1 MKRSDLDDFLAC
13 YHGENRHEREE
24 TERFKSFSYEDLVK
38 RDKINL
44 DIFWLKD
51 DSLED
56 SANLPDPG
64 VIALEIAEDLEAA
77 LRPVLPNRRRPQEVT
92 LIDLKTSRSI
102 RMLTRK

>member
-1 MKRSDLDDFLAC
+1 
-13 YHGENRHEREE
+13 
-24 TERFKSFSYEDLVK
+24 VK

-77 LRPVLPNRRRPQEVT
+77 LDQFSQ
-92 LIDLKTSRSI
+92 IASDLK
-102 RMLTRK
+102 K